1 MLFDIQSGSDQ
12 QIQVLTREGVHVAG
26 TASLT
31 AAEANA
37 LMSLDSGFG
46 EGSYST
52 TYLNQTGSAAYLD
65 TTVRFGISNSEKT
78 VTNPAVDP
86 DTGLITQVTST
97 ESAFIASKKV
107 SATVN
112 STAGAQTLVAAG
124 AVNFSNTYYDPDD
137 AAADTNGYV
146 EQSIAFDALTLAAG
160 ETFSAAKMASY
171 LNEEFKGL
179 TANNV
184 VASAYNRCEPKKL
197 IPPKR

>member
-78 VTNPAVDP
+78 VTI
-86 DTGLITQVTST
+86 LLWI
-97 ESAFIASKKV
+97 
-107 SATVN
+107 
-112 STAGAQTLVAAG
+112 
-124 AVNFSNTYYDPDD
+124 
-137 AAADTNGYV
+137 
-146 EQSIAFDALTLAAG
+146 
-160 ETFSAAKMASY
+160 
-171 LNEEFKGL
+171 
-179 TANNV
+179 
-184 VASAYNRCEPKKL
+184 L
-197 IPPKR
+197 IPADHAGHLPSLRLSPQRKCQRP